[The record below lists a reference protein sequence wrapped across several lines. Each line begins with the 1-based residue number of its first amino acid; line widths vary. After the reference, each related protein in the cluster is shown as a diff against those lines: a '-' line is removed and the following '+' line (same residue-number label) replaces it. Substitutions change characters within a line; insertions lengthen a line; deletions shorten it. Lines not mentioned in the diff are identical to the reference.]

1 MSISSLTSGL
11 PSTLPDLFRR
21 TEAAPAR
28 ADDATVSGSSTDAAH
43 SDDQRALS
51 ARSGTTEDTT
61 RLLAR
66 RAALGP
72 LTYGRRAMPADA
84 PAAAPIGMRG
94 ALLDVRG

>member
-21 TEAAPAR
+21 TEGAPAR
-28 ADDATVSGSSTDAAH
+28 GDDAGASGNATDAANP
-43 SDDQRALS
+43 DDQRALA
-51 ARSGTTEDTT
+51 ARSNTTEDTT

-72 LTYGRRAMPADA
+72 LTYGRRAVPANA